1 MRELKLLTKY
11 RHFKNKEYFTLCKS
25 TPVEGDIIANT
36 IGGPC
41 LVCNHTENNN
51 ILHIYSLPTGEYVH
65 WNNSC
70 SDELV
75 IYMALYD
82 NFKIYG
88 RPYDMFMSEVDR
100 VKYPNV
106 KQKYRLEEIVEWKL

>member
-1 MRELKLLTKY
+1 MRELKLKTKY
-11 RHFKNKEYFTLCKS
+11 RHFKNKDYFTLCKS
-25 TPVEGDIIANT
+25 IPVNGDVLSNV

-41 LVCNHTENNN
+41 VACNHTENNYTFF
-51 ILHIYSLPTGEYVH
+51 IYLLPNGEYVH
-65 WNNSC
+65 WIDNC

-75 IYMALYD
+75 IYMALYGT
-82 NFKIYG
+82 FEVYA

-106 KQKYRLEEIVEWKL
+106 KQKYRLEEI

>member
-11 RHFKNKEYFTLCKS
+11 RHFKDKEYFTLCKS
-25 TPVEGDIIANT
+25 TPVDGDIIANE

-41 LVCNHTENNN
+41 LICNHTENNN
-51 ILHIYSLPTGEYVH
+51 VLNIYILQNGEYVH

-82 NFKIYG
+82 NFKKYG

-106 KQKYRLEEIVEWKL
+106 KQKYRLEEIVE